1 MQLSFSKVSLRNRT
15 CVGDET
21 TWPRLQKHDHR
32 MILWSFC
39 YELTCS
45 KSLIPNIFPMMVLWW
60 LIALGSMLVL
70 QWGHDNSSP
79 SLNSQSWLTV
89 LEGRSLKSIEKNL
102 NGFQKLI
109 IFEVGACGPFK
120 KSWTIPTSSV
130 KNNPS
135 VDLHFFSPTDVEIE
149 TSGVV
154 TVDQFRRRSARN
166 RLINWPN

>member
-32 MILWSFC
+32 KILWSFC

-45 KSLIPNIFPMMVLWW
+45 KSLVPNIFLMMVLWW

-109 IFEVGACGPFK
+109 IFEVGACGLLK
-120 KSWTIPTSSV
+120 KVEPSQPHRQKTILRLIFIFFHRPTSKSRPLV
-130 KNNPS
+130 
-135 VDLHFFSPTDVEIE
+135 
-149 TSGVV
+149 
-154 TVDQFRRRSARN
+154 
-166 RLINWPN
+166 W